1 MPAGPAVMSVFTT
14 FILLANT
21 KKAEEHT
28 DEITNNE
35 SAKKGFTGRRIERKY
50 QNRQKFGKT

>member
-35 SAKKGFTGRRIERKY
+35 SAKKGFTGRRIEREY
-50 QNRQKFGKT
+50 QNR

>member
-35 SAKKGFTGRRIERKY
+35 FAKKRFTGRRIEREY
-50 QNRQKFGKT
+50 QNR